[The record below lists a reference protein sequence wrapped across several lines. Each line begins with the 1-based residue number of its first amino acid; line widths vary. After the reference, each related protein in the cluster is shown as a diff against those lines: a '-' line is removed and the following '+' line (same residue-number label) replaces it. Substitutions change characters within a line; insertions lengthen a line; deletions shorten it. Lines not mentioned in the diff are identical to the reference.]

1 MKNPT
6 VKKISVC
13 NPYDGVMFFLDNPW
27 LSSWPKDVP
36 QHIEYPLISLG
47 DLLRNSAAASPD
59 QVAINYFGTCIT
71 FKELN
76 GLVDKFGAALQ
87 NLGIEKGDRVAIYL
101 PNIPQ
106 FVIAYYGT
114 LRVGG
119 VVVAC
124 SPLYKEREIGYI
136 LKDSGAK
143 VIVAYDRLYPFVQAV
158 RSETKLIEVLTTSV
172 RDYLPPALRLL
183 SPLKGVKSYPCPGA
197 RDMKELLEETRGP
210 QKTVQIDPKKDLAL
224 LQYTGGTTGIP
235 KGAMLTHY
243 NLIVN
248 TEQVRAW
255 GVLHTGD
262 IHLSVLPL
270 FHIFGMTVAM
280 NSPIY
285 MRSTMVMLPDPRDIP
300 GVIKAI
306 EKYRP
311 AIFCGVP
318 TMYIALINTPD
329 IEKHN
334 LRSIKLCISGASALP
349 LEVQRKFEA
358 LTGGRLVE
366 GYGLTETSPVSHV
379 NPLDEPRK
387 NRPGSIGIPVS
398 DTEAKVV
405 DLESGEH
412 DLPPGKAGELVIRGP
427 QVMMGYWNKPE
438 DNKVAIRDG
447 WFHTGDIATMAPDGY
462 FSIVDRKKDM
472 IDVSG
477 FKVWPREV
485 EETLF
490 EHPAV
495 QEAAVVGVPDAR
507 SGEAVKAFVVLKKEN
522 EGKVTG
528 EELSKFCKEKIASFK
543 APKFVE
549 FRTELPKTAV
559 GKVLRRELKQQQQK
573 ELQVTT

>member
-1 MKNPT
+1 VRTTNK
-6 VKKISVC
+6 SGRC
-13 NPYDGVMFFLDNPW
+13 FLESPW
-27 LSSWPKDVP
+27 FGSWPKDVP
-36 QHIEYPLISLG
+36 QHIDYPDFSLG
-47 DLLRNSAAASPD
+47 ELLRKSALASPA

-71 FKELN
+71 FKELD

-87 NLGIEKGDRVAIYL
+87 NMGVGKGDRIAIYL

-106 FVIAYYGT
+106 FVIAYYGA
-114 LRVGG
+114 LRVGA

-136 LKDSGAK
+136 LKDSEAK
-143 VIVAYDRLYPFVQAV
+143 VIVAWDRLYPLVQAV
-158 RSETKLIEVLTTSV
+158 RSETKLIEVVTTSV
-172 RDYLPPALRLL
+172 RDYLPPPLRLL
-183 SPLKGVKSYPCPGA
+183 SPLKGVKSYPCPGG
-197 RDMKELLEETRGP
+197 RDMKTLLGETKGP
-210 QKTVQIDPKKDLAL
+210 PKAVQIESRKDLAL

-243 NLIVN
+243 NLIAN

-255 GVLHTGD
+255 GVLHPED
-262 IHLSVLPL
+262 VHLSVLPL

-285 MRSTMVMLPDPRDIP
+285 MRSTMVVLPDPRDIP

-318 TMYIALINTPD
+318 TMYIALINTPG

-334 LRSIKLCISGASALP
+334 LRSIRLCISGASALP

-366 GYGLTETSPVSHV
+366 GYGLTETSPVTHV
-379 NPLDEPRK
+379 NPLDDPQK
-387 NRPGSIGIPVS
+387 NRAGTIGIPVS
-398 DTEAKVV
+398 DTHAKIV
-405 DLESGEH
+405 DVETGER
-412 DLPPGKAGELVIRGP
+412 DLPPDEAGELVIRGP
-427 QVMMGYWNKPE
+427 QVMMGYWNKPD
-438 DNKVAIRDG
+438 DNKVAIREG
-447 WFHTGDIATMAPDGY
+447 WFHTGDIATMTSDGY
-462 FSIVDRKKDM
+462 FKIVDRKKDM

-495 QEAAVVGVPDAR
+495 QEAAVVGVPDDR
-507 SGEAVKAFVVLKKEN
+507 SGEAVKAFVVLKKGS

-528 EELSKFCKEKIASFK
+528 EELSKFCKERIASFK

-549 FRTELPKTAV
+549 FKAELPKTAV
-559 GKVLRRELKQQQQK
+559 GKVLRRELKKEHKK
-573 ELQVTT
+573 ELQVAS

>member
-1 MKNPT
+1 
-6 VKKISVC
+6 VKPI
-13 NPYDGVMFFLDNPW
+13 PALGVFLENPW
-27 LSSWPKDVP
+27 LNSWPKDVP
-36 QHIEYPLISLG
+36 QHIDYPAISLG
-47 DLLRNSAAASPD
+47 EVLRNSAEASPE
-59 QVAINYFGTCIT
+59 QVAINYFGTCTT
-71 FKELN
+71 FKQLDC
-76 GLVDKFGAALQ
+76 LVDKFGAALQ
-87 NLGIEKGDRVAIYL
+87 NIGVTKGDRVAIYL

-106 FVIAYYGT
+106 FVIAYYGA
-114 LRVGG
+114 LRVGA

-124 SPLYKEREIGYI
+124 SPLYKEREVGHI
-136 LKDSGAK
+136 LKDSEAK
-143 VIVAYDRLYPFVQAV
+143 VIVTWDKLYPFIQAV
-158 RSETKLIEVLTTSV
+158 RSESKLTEVVTTSV
-172 RDYLPPALRLL
+172 RDYLPPVLRLL

-197 RDMKELLEETRGP
+197 KDMKALLDRTKGP
-210 QKTVQIDPKKDLAL
+210 PKTVQIESKKDLAL

-243 NLIVN
+243 NLMANI
-248 TEQVRAW
+248 EQVRTW
-255 GVLHTGD
+255 GTLHPGD

-270 FHIFGMTVAM
+270 FHIFGMTVTM

-300 GVIKAI
+300 SVIKTI

-318 TMYIALINTPD
+318 TMYIALINTPG

-334 LRSIKLCISGASALP
+334 LRSIRLCISGASALP
-349 LEVQRKFEA
+349 VEVQRKFEA

-366 GYGLTETSPVSHV
+366 GYGLTETSPVTHV
-379 NPLDEPRK
+379 NPLDDPRK

-398 DTEAKVV
+398 DTEAKIV

-412 DLPPGKAGELVIRGP
+412 DLPPDKAGELVIRGP

-438 DNKVAIRDG
+438 DNKVSIRDG

-490 EHPAV
+490 EHPAI
-495 QEAAVVGVPDAR
+495 QEAAVVGIPDAR
-507 SGEAVKAFVVLKKEN
+507 SGEAVKAFVVLKKGS
-522 EGKVTG
+522 EGKVTA
-528 EELSKFCKEKIASFK
+528 EEISKFCKERIASFK

-549 FRTELPKTAV
+549 FKDALPKTAV
-559 GKVLRRELKQQQQK
+559 GKVLRRELKKEQEK
-573 ELQVTT
+573 ELQAAN

>member
-1 MKNPT
+1 
-6 VKKISVC
+6 
-13 NPYDGVMFFLDNPW
+13 MFFLENPW

-36 QHIEYPLISLG
+36 EHIEYPMISLG
-47 DLLRNSAAASPD
+47 ELLRNSAAASPN
-59 QVAINYFGTCIT
+59 QVAINYFGTRIT
-71 FKELN
+71 FKQLD

-87 NLGIEKGDRVAIYL
+87 NLGVEKGDRVAIYL

-106 FVIAYYGT
+106 FVIAYYGA
-114 LRVGG
+114 LRIGAVI
-119 VVVAC
+119 VAC
-124 SPLYKEREIGYI
+124 SPLYKEREVSHI
-136 LKDSGAK
+136 LKDSEAK
-143 VIVAYDRLYPFVQAV
+143 VIVAWDRLYPFVKAV
-158 RSETKLIEVLTTSV
+158 RSETKLTEVVTTSV

-197 RDMKELLEETRGP
+197 RDMKALLAETQG
-210 QKTVQIDPKKDLAL
+210 QPKPVPIEPRKDLAL

-248 TEQVRAW
+248 TEQVRWW
-255 GVLHTGD
+255 GTLHPGD
-262 IHLSVLPL
+262 VHLSVLPL

-280 NSPIY
+280 NSPVY
-285 MRSTMVMLPDPRDIP
+285 MKSTMVMLPDPRDIP
-300 GVIKAI
+300 GVLKAI

-311 AIFCGVP
+311 SIFCGVP
-318 TMYIALINTPD
+318 TMYIALINTPG

-366 GYGLTETSPVSHV
+366 GYGLTETSPVTHT
-379 NPLDEPRK
+379 NPLDDPQK

-398 DTEAKVV
+398 DTQAKVV
-405 DLESGEH
+405 DLETGEH
-412 DLPPGKAGELVIRGP
+412 DLPPGEPGELVIQGP
-427 QVMMGYWNKPE
+427 QVMMGYWNKP
-438 DNKVAIRDG
+438 DDTKVALRGG
-447 WFHTGDIATMAPDGY
+447 WFHTGDIATMDPDGY
-462 FSIVDRKKDM
+462 FRIVDRKKDM

-495 QEAAVVGVPDAR
+495 QEAAVVGIPDER
-507 SGEAVKAFVVLKKEN
+507 SGEAVKAFVVLKKGS
-522 EGKVTG
+522 EGQVTA
-528 EELSKFCKEKIASFK
+528 EELTKFCKDRIASFK
-543 APKFVE
+543 APKFFE
-549 FRTELPKTAV
+549 FKNELPKTAV
-559 GKVLRRELKQQQQK
+559 GKVLRRELKKEQRK
-573 ELQVTT
+573 ELQVAS